1 MLIRRDFKESNE
13 AFIPTGPWLV
23 GSVGGGVY
31 PNKPKTMYFTLMGQ
45 SAKKNFL
52 DENTPI
58 NVSLSLSL
66 SLSLSVLLSGLEIL
80 LMDNIKFSNGLY
92 LKSFLF
98 FSPFSSF
105 CWACRVFN
113 MFCNC
118 L

>member
-1 MLIRRDFKESNE
+1 MLIRRDFKGSNE

-23 GSVGGGVY
+23 GSVGGGIY

-66 SLSLSVLLSGLEIL
+66 LLSGLEIL

-113 MFCNC
+113 MFCNR

>member
-23 GSVGGGVY
+23 GSVGGGIY

-52 DENTPI
+52 DENNPI

-66 SLSLSVLLSGLEIL
+66 SLSLCVVIWIGNFV
-80 LMDNIKFSNGLY
+80 DG
-92 LKSFLF
+92 
-98 FSPFSSF
+98 
-105 CWACRVFN
+105 
-113 MFCNC
+113 
-118 L
+118 